1 MNLNN
6 VFIQVLVL
14 FTLILVGYVARKKDF
29 MDEEFTSKLSKLTMT
44 IFLPSM
50 IISSMQLEYNSHMIG
65 KITNLIL
72 ISLIMYTISFTIAYL
87 IKFIFKSKENLGI
100 YQFVILF
107 SNVGFMGYPVVEAV
121 LGKEAIFFTSIF
133 NLPFNLLVMTIG
145 AFLLAKDNDSYT
157 FSLKSIISPVIIA
170 VILGLILFIFS
181 IKLPLFLNRP
191 LELLG
196 NVTTPVSM
204 LIIGSMLCNSSAFDC
219 FFNKKLY
226 FITFIRLVLLPTIIY
241 FMLKGIVR
249 DDMLLAIPVVISA
262 MPAAANTAI
271 LANEYNANESL
282 ASQAVFF
289 TTLFS
294 IVTIPLISGI
304 LLV

>member
-14 FTLILVGYVARKKDF
+14 FILILVGYVSRKKEF
-29 MDEEFTSKLSKLTMT
+29 MDEEFTSKLSKLTMS

-50 IISSMQLEYNSHMIG
+50 IINSMQIKYNSSMIG

-72 ISLIMYTISFTIAYL
+72 ISITMYTISFAIAYM
-87 IKFIFKSKENLGI
+87 IKFIFKSKENLGV

-145 AFLLAKDNDSYT
+145 IFLLSKDNGSYT
-157 FSLKSIISPVIIA
+157 FSIKSLINPVIIS
-170 VILGLILFIFS
+170 VFIGLALFIFN
-181 IKLPLFLNRP
+181 IKLPLFLNQP

-196 NVTTPVSM
+196 SVTTPVSM
-204 LIIGSMLCNSSAFDC
+204 LIIGSMLCNTSSFDC
-219 FFNKKLY
+219 FSNKKMY
-226 FITFIRLVLLPTIIY
+226 FITFIRLILLPFIVY
-241 FMLKGIVR
+241 FILRGIVK
-249 DDMLLAIPVVISA
+249 DNMLLAIPVVISA

-294 IVTIPLISGI
+294 VVTIPLITGI